1 MSVRPIVIV
10 PVDESPDTEATVE
23 YAASVARARAAD
35 LHAIQVVPRE
45 GGLWVAPR
53 NEMRLR
59 ARLRAMRPSVE
70 RDGVSLRIVT
80 LRGAPESA
88 IAGYAHLRAA
98 VLTVVDRHYGSS
110 RLWRSTSVTSRL
122 SRLSPIPV
130 LVVSRRMSNRA
141 EFSVRRIVAAV
152 DFTIASAVSLRK
164 AVELARKHGA
174 SMTMLHAIQPLR
186 HMVLT
191 GSEAWRVMTAL
202 HADTRV
208 IAGRLKKEARAFG
221 ARDAES
227 LVVTGDAHRGIAGA
241 VAATAADLVVMGV
254 APRRP
259 IEEMVFGSTMRAVLR
274 RARVP
279 VLVLP
284 VVDGARD
291 WISKRNDAS
300 NLSLAEAFAGRAA

>member
-10 PVDESPDTEATVE
+10 PVDESPDTEPTVE

-53 NEMRLR
+53 NEIKLR
-59 ARLRAMRPSVE
+59 ARLRAMRASVE

-80 LRGAPESA
+80 LRGAPEGA

-122 SRLSPIPV
+122 SRRSPIPV

-141 EFSVRRIVAAV
+141 TFSIKRIVAAV
-152 DFTIASAVSLRK
+152 DCTVASVMSLRS
-164 AVELARKHGA
+164 AVELARKHDA
-174 SMTMLHAIQPLR
+174 SLTMVHAIQPLR
-186 HMVLT
+186 HMVVT

-202 HADTRV
+202 QTDARV
-208 IAGRLKKEARAFG
+208 IAGRLKKKARAFG
-221 ARDAES
+221 AKDAES
-227 LVVTGDAHRGIAGA
+227 MVVTGDAHRGIVRA

-254 APRRP
+254 APSRP
-259 IEEMVFGSTMRAVLR
+259 IEELVFGSTLRAVLR
-274 RARVP
+274 RASVP
-279 VLVLP
+279 TLVLP

-291 WISKRNDAS
+291 WIDKRDDAS
-300 NLSLAEAFAGRAA
+300 DLSTAETFAGRAA